1 MDVLKVLLY
10 MVVAALVAALGVS
23 WKDYKKARAE
33 EPKEKV
39 TEMNLQIREIL
50 EGQAR
55 MKADR
60 DRITGRAVP
69 PAEEEA
75 PEVGPAPT
83 LSAEEIAAL
92 DAASTLSDPQP
103 DEDGGEVSSAEQR
116 AEAITKAPVVAK
128 IIEWVDDPQLGVV
141 CVLEATDA
149 AIVKPGA
156 ILAIRR
162 NGGILGQVKVGE
174 ITPEGALA
182 NPTTKF
188 GEMKP
193 AKGDELIVKPP
204 GN

>member
-10 MVVAALVAALGVS
+10 MVVAALLAALGVS

-50 EGQAR
+50 EGRAR

-69 PAEEEA
+69 PAMEET

-83 LSAEEIAAL
+83 LSPEEIAAL
-92 DAASTLSDPQP
+92 DAASTLSDPPP
-103 DEDGGEVSSAEQR
+103 DEDGGEVLSAEQR

-128 IIEWVDDPQLGVV
+128 ILEWVEDPQLGVI
-141 CVLEATDA
+141 CVLEVTDA
-149 AIVKPGA
+149 AIVKTGA

-174 ITPEGALA
+174 INPEGTLA
-182 NPTTKF
+182 TPTTKF

-193 AKGDELIVKPP
+193 VKGDELIVKPP
-204 GN
+204 GS

>member
-10 MVVAALVAALGVS
+10 MVVAALLATLGVS

-69 PAEEEA
+69 PAEQETSEA
-75 PEVGPAPT
+75 GPAPT
-83 LSAEEIAAL
+83 LSPEEIAAL
-92 DAASTLSDPQP
+92 DAASSLSDPQP
-103 DEDGGEVSSAEQR
+103 DEDGSEVLSAEQR
-116 AEAITKAPVVAK
+116 AQAIIEAPVVAK
-128 IIEWVDDPQLGVV
+128 IAEWVEDPQLGVV
-141 CVLEATDA
+141 CVLEVTDA
-149 AIVKPGA
+149 AAVKPGA

-162 NGGILGQVKVGE
+162 TGGILGQVKVGE
-174 ITPEGALA
+174 ITPEGTLA
-182 NPTTKF
+182 TPTTKF

-193 AKGDELIVKPP
+193 AKGDELIAKPP
-204 GN
+204 GT